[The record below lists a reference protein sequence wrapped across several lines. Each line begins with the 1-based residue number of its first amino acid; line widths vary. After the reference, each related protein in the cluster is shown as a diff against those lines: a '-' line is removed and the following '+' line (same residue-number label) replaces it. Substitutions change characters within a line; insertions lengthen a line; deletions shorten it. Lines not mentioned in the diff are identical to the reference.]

1 MVTRPK
7 EASVSYENCL
17 PSSAPRQLK
26 VALDR
31 GHVITDYLYVWSIA
45 ARVVD
50 RLVLPL
56 LLPTGDTCAPQLPS
70 FPSELMA
77 QVATYLDARDLLRLG
92 GCSRA
97 MGDVASRD
105 WLWSPL
111 LLRLLET
118 TRLSVLPAAPADLPP
133 KHEYRWRAERMVQLR
148 RVGRARMLR
157 AYATRFEPW
166 VHPPH
171 IPRRR
176 IVFPRGIAAP
186 PLLAPFGRR
195 SSTGSLVPDLGAPPS
210 LLRSDDIFGDP
221 GNLWDW

>member
-1 MVTRPK
+1 
-7 EASVSYENCL
+7 
-17 PSSAPRQLK
+17 
-26 VALDR
+26 
-31 GHVITDYLYVWSIA
+31 
-45 ARVVD
+45 
-50 RLVLPL
+50 
-56 LLPTGDTCAPQLPS
+56 
-70 FPSELMA
+70 MA

-133 KHEYRWRAERMVQLR
+133 KHEYRWRAERMAQLR